1 MLDLNIRATGPPRS
15 RRQAADDDNY
25 TANMHEDSHNVNDDQ
40 ENQDGDSALS
50 ATDRLEMDAL
60 FTQTNNSSCMSLHTL
75 DRFIQYNQY
84 SISMAASSH
93 REDDGAQ

>member
-1 MLDLNIRATGPPRS
+1 
-15 RRQAADDDNY
+15 
-25 TANMHEDSHNVNDDQ
+25 MHEDSHNVNDDQ
-40 ENQDGDSALS
+40 ENQDSDSALS

-60 FTQTNNSSCMSLHTL
+60 FAQTNNNGCIPLHTL